1 MRLLSSLFEKALHKQ
16 SILGYSPFSH
26 TSCMHVVYPPP
37 PPKFLLGITLIPRQI
52 EDNGYANFWEVNK
65 VSGLSESGE

>member
-1 MRLLSSLFEKALHKQ
+1 MRLLSSLFEKALHKH

-26 TSCMHVVYPPP
+26 TSCTHVVYPPP
-37 PPKFLLGITLIPRQI
+37 QFLLGITLIPREI
-52 EDNGYANFWEVNK
+52 EDNGYAKFWEVNK

>member
-16 SILGYSPFSH
+16 SILGYSP
-26 TSCMHVVYPPP
+26 PPP
-37 PPKFLLGITLIPRQI
+37 QFLLGVTLIPREI
-52 EDNGYANFWEVNK
+52 EDNGYAKVWEVNK